1 MPGSGTH
8 ATIIQHLAQ
17 ENATFMAALGDPTL
31 NANVISYESDAALLS
46 RYAMLG
52 AMGPDIFYAM
62 LDYGADIQAFEDTV
76 IKIAGT
82 LECVGDLSEKINDL
96 INSAGGTITNGVW
109 TSIQD
114 TFGYLSSILKDSIL
128 DVLITECNFWQL
140 FLPLRQVDDYRQNW
154 YWADYLHYVK
164 TGCFAQRLLDKC
176 QTFSSDPRTT
186 SFLKAYAL
194 GYLTHYVSDTVGHAY
209 VNRIVESP
217 WRNTWQR
224 HHLVENFID
233 AQIWDHWHNPS
244 APVPAPSTDEASL
257 DLILDQTTAD
267 SPSRQI
273 GDGAPLHYARL
284 NDLCNIGSAA
294 IDVTIS
300 NAIASVCNTI
310 ENGLFQL
317 GVSSVPDLATPDDP
331 AFVAWT
337 NFMAEA
343 MWEVYPPN
351 PPATPPTLQDHP
363 TKLSRNKIAT
373 SVPGVCPDPG
383 GYPSPDDIAGA
394 YGVYRIVLS
403 LATEEDIDPPVFPN
417 ISGDISSILAQ
428 LQSSIQTALSQ
439 NNVPPPPAI
448 PSGGSFSLSSLW
460 DAISS
465 YAGWVAAVGAAVA
478 QAVGEIILAAI
489 EAAAALTGAVI
500 TDTIKVGL
508 WALNSA
514 LFSLYH
520 TVRMPLVMSAYSV
533 PLTEDLTGS
542 FGPLNLKSLWTPI
555 AAADPKM
562 YPIEPVVSQR
572 DFTPNSK
579 HAPSPYQPFFP
590 PSTLSTLVEQPP
602 TTPPAALLLWS
613 MPNNMLETPIPAGSV
628 PMLSSIGP
636 APATTVPLHNTDGS
650 LIANLET
657 FDGTKRFFGGVF
669 ANCEAA
675 LNVAIPYVSG
685 TPMPQGTMLPDY
697 NLDSD
702 RGYAWPSWD
711 VDYASPNPTAKFKW
725 NGCDPFPADT
735 ITRVTAPGSVNS
747 ILAGTIDWGVPTP
760 PPQSQAQPNLSGT
773 IVAPVL
779 DGSDPFGKPRNGQAF
794 VNAAALSVPG
804 QCGIEPIPFPFIV
817 IDPSM
822 GELASLDP
830 CTSLANPQ
838 SPIAGLTF
846 DYQLAPSTFLANDPN
861 DILPTTS
868 ATALAPSE
876 NDQRVAD
883 VLRTQAQLQ
892 DAKKILVNAVTMLLN
907 GTNSASVTAVA
918 QLAVTG
924 RNAFESFATL
934 SPQDADLVTWVNQ
947 QNPGNTFNATALAA
961 AAHTVLDVAYTT
973 LWTIRGN
980 VPGWRA
986 LRSQLGSQL
995 GTLFASPA
1003 PTISNWIAVSGFD
1016 DTPHRPVNVPT
1027 APYPQF
1033 DISFSVTKTDLVT
1046 EIPVTTRFLV
1056 ASAGTFIGPNDSNM
1070 SSFTDPDPGILAPP
1084 PPSPVSVTPPF
1095 SPSPAPRT
1103 VPQDQPVIPAGN
1115 KIIIYIHGGGSRAE
1129 EAVGLA
1135 NWLIVEGLALGQNYT
1150 VVSLDLANSAY
1161 GTSFD
1166 VTDILVGHTYDNNRL
1181 DVRDFEQ
1188 RYIIAFIM
1196 TLQSQLGITDEQIV
1210 AVMGG
1215 SLGGNMGLLLSS
1227 QNGTHPFLDTIVAW
1241 SATSLAP
1248 STTFD
1253 ISNSFVAAYI
1263 GGLKTQVTSPEPPTN
1278 HAIES
1283 AYIDKMY
1290 NQPLIN
1296 EPVLPFIP
1304 AQPLTWYR
1312 SPTPPAPE
1320 PAEPQ
1325 WAPCKSSLIAQSRF
1339 DRYEI
1344 YSPTMRHWAIAVD
1357 LELITFSFQD
1367 NCLYQQISA
1376 MSATSTSHLFLAA
1389 GDRDNYDPVDIFN
1402 STITVAQLLRHNVR
1416 GKAEFWK
1423 DTGHSFHDERPHLF
1437 AKEIVFF
1444 LSNLDADT
1452 SPNGTVTN
1460 SLQPTIA
1467 SDTSH

>member
-1 MPGSGTH
+1 MW
-8 ATIIQHLAQ
+8 
-17 ENATFMAALGDPTL
+17 ALGDYSEV
-31 NANVISYESDAALLS
+31 AAEVIPD
-46 RYAMLG
+46 LG
-52 AMGPDIFYAM
+52 S
-62 LDYGADIQAFEDTV
+62 V
-76 IKIAGT
+76 
-82 LECVGDLSEKINDL
+82 
-96 INSAGGTITNGVW
+96 
-109 TSIQD
+109 
-114 TFGYLSSILKDSIL
+114 
-128 DVLITECNFWQL
+128 
-140 FLPLRQVDDYRQNW
+140 
-154 YWADYLHYVK
+154 
-164 TGCFAQRLLDKC
+164 
-176 QTFSSDPRTT
+176 
-186 SFLKAYAL
+186 
-194 GYLTHYVSDTVGHAY
+194 
-209 VNRIVESP
+209 
-217 WRNTWQR
+217 
-224 HHLVENFID
+224 LVETCGVR
-233 AQIWDHWHNPS
+233 A
-244 APVPAPSTDEASL
+244 
-257 DLILDQTTAD
+257 
-267 SPSRQI
+267 
-273 GDGAPLHYARL
+273 GD
-284 NDLCNIGSAA
+284 
-294 IDVTIS
+294 
-300 NAIASVCNTI
+300 
-310 ENGLFQL
+310 
-317 GVSSVPDLATPDDP
+317 
-331 AFVAWT
+331 
-337 NFMAEA
+337 
-343 MWEVYPPN
+343 
-351 PPATPPTLQDHP
+351 
-363 TKLSRNKIAT
+363 
-373 SVPGVCPDPG
+373 
-383 GYPSPDDIAGA
+383 
-394 YGVYRIVLS
+394 
-403 LATEEDIDPPVFPN
+403 
-417 ISGDISSILAQ
+417 
-428 LQSSIQTALSQ
+428 
-439 NNVPPPPAI
+439 
-448 PSGGSFSLSSLW
+448 
-460 DAISS
+460 
-465 YAGWVAAVGAAVA
+465 
-478 QAVGEIILAAI
+478 
-489 EAAAALTGAVI
+489 
-500 TDTIKVGL
+500 
-508 WALNSA
+508 
-514 LFSLYH
+514 
-520 TVRMPLVMSAYSV
+520 
-533 PLTEDLTGS
+533 
-542 FGPLNLKSLWTPI
+542 
-555 AAADPKM
+555 
-562 YPIEPVVSQR
+562 
-572 DFTPNSK
+572 
-579 HAPSPYQPFFP
+579 
-590 PSTLSTLVEQPP
+590 
-602 TTPPAALLLWS
+602 
-613 MPNNMLETPIPAGSV
+613 
-628 PMLSSIGP
+628 
-636 APATTVPLHNTDGS
+636 
-650 LIANLET
+650 
-657 FDGTKRFFGGVF
+657 
-669 ANCEAA
+669 
-675 LNVAIPYVSG
+675 
-685 TPMPQGTMLPDY
+685 
-697 NLDSD
+697 
-702 RGYAWPSWD
+702 
-711 VDYASPNPTAKFKW
+711 
-725 NGCDPFPADT
+725 
-735 ITRVTAPGSVNS
+735 
-747 ILAGTIDWGVPTP
+747 
-760 PPQSQAQPNLSGT
+760 
-773 IVAPVL
+773 
-779 DGSDPFGKPRNGQAF
+779 
-794 VNAAALSVPG
+794 
-804 QCGIEPIPFPFIV
+804 
-817 IDPSM
+817 
-822 GELASLDP
+822 
-830 CTSLANPQ
+830 
-838 SPIAGLTF
+838 
-846 DYQLAPSTFLANDPN
+846 
-861 DILPTTS
+861 
-868 ATALAPSE
+868 
-876 NDQRVAD
+876 
-883 VLRTQAQLQ
+883 
-892 DAKKILVNAVTMLLN
+892 
-907 GTNSASVTAVA
+907 
-918 QLAVTG
+918 
-924 RNAFESFATL
+924 
-934 SPQDADLVTWVNQ
+934 
-947 QNPGNTFNATALAA
+947 
-961 AAHTVLDVAYTT
+961 TVLDVAYTT

-1046 EIPVTTRFLV
+1046 EIPVTTRFMV

>member
-31 NANVISYESDAALLS
+31 NANATTYDSDAALLS

-96 INSAGGTITNGVW
+96 VDGTVDTITNGVW
-109 TSIQD
+109 SDIQD
-114 TFGYLSSILKDSIL
+114 TFGYLSSILKDGIL

-176 QTFSSDPRTT
+176 QTFSTDPRTT

-233 AQIWDHWHNPS
+233 AQIWDHWHNLAP
-244 APVPAPSTDEASL
+244 PVPEPSTDEQFL
-257 DLILDQTTAD
+257 DVILDQATAD

-284 NDLCNIGSAA
+284 NDLCNIGTIG
-294 IDVTIS
+294 IDTTIS
-300 NAIASVCNTI
+300 AAIASVCNTI
-310 ENGLFQL
+310 QNGLFEL
-317 GVSSVPDLATPDDP
+317 GVSSVPTLQAPNDP
-331 AFVAWT
+331 AFIAWT

-351 PPATPPTLQDHP
+351 APTAPPTLQDHP
-363 TKLSRNKIAT
+363 TKLSRNVIAS

-403 LATEEDIDPPVFPN
+403 LATEEDVEPPVFPN
-417 ISGDISSILAQ
+417 ISGDISSILTQ
-428 LQSSIQTALSQ
+428 LSNSIQTALSQ
-439 NNVPPPPAI
+439 NNIPPPPAI
-448 PSGGSFSLSSLW
+448 PSGGSFSLSGLW

-465 YAGWVAAVGAAVA
+465 YATWLTQVAAAVA
-478 QAVGEIILAAI
+478 EAVGEIILAAI
-489 EAAAALTGAVI
+489 EAAAALTGAVVS
-500 TDTIKVGL
+500 DTIKVAL

-520 TVRMPLVMSAYSV
+520 TVRMPLVMSGYSV
-533 PLTEDLTGS
+533 PLTEDLTAS

-562 YPIEPVVSQR
+562 YPIEPVLSQR

-636 APATTVPLHNTDGS
+636 APAMTVPLLNTDGV

-657 FDGTKRFFGGVF
+657 FDGTKRFFGGIF

-711 VDYASPNPTAKFKW
+711 VDYASPNPTAPFKW

-735 ITRVTAPGSVNS
+735 ITRVPSTSSVS
-747 ILAGTIDWGVPTP
+747 TTLAGTIDWGVPKP

-773 IVAPVL
+773 IVTPSL
-779 DGSDPFGKPRNGQAF
+779 NGTDPFGKPRNGQAF
-794 VNAAALSVPG
+794 VNAAALNIPG
-804 QCGIEPIPFPFIV
+804 QCGIEMIPFPFII
-817 IDPSM
+817 IDPST
-822 GELASLDP
+822 GDLGGLDP
-830 CTSLANPQ
+830 CTPLTNPG

-846 DYQLAPSTFLANDPN
+846 DYQLAPSNFLANDPN
-861 DILPTTS
+861 DILPSTPS
-868 ATALAPSE
+868 ATTLAPLE
-876 NDQRVAD
+876 NDRRVAD
-883 VLRTQAQLQ
+883 FLRNQAQLM

-907 GTNSASVTAVA
+907 GTDSATVTAVA

-924 RNAFESFATL
+924 RKAFDSFAAL
-934 SPQDADLVTWVNQ
+934 SPQDADLVTWLGQ
-947 QNPGNTFNATALAA
+947 LNPGVTFNATALAA

-986 LRSQLGSQL
+986 LRSQLGTQL
-995 GTLFASPA
+995 ASLFSSPA
-1003 PTISNWIAVSGFD
+1003 ATQSNWIAVSGFD

-1033 DISFSVTKTDLVT
+1033 DIPFSVTKTDLVT
-1046 EIPVTTRFLV
+1046 QMPVTTRFMV
-1056 ASAGTFIGPNDSNM
+1056 ASAGTFIGPNDSSM

-1084 PPSPVSVTPPF
+1084 PSSPVSAPTPF

-1103 VPQDQPVIPAGN
+1103 VPQDQPAIPAGN
-1115 KIIIYIHGGGSRAE
+1115 QVIIYVHGGGSRAE

-1135 NWLIVEGLALGQNYT
+1135 NWLIVEGAALGQNYT
-1150 VVSLDLANSAY
+1150 VVSLDLPNSAFAS
-1161 GTSFD
+1161 SFD
-1166 VTDILVGHTYDNNRL
+1166 VTDILVGHTYDNNL
-1181 DVRDFEQ
+1181 LEVRDFEQ

-1196 TLQSQLGITDEQIV
+1196 ALQAQLGITDEQIV

-1227 QNGTHPFLDTIVAW
+1227 QNASHAFLNTIVSW

-1253 ISNSFVAAYI
+1253 ISNSLVAAYI
-1263 GGLKTQVTSPEPPTN
+1263 GGLKAAVTSPEPATN

-1296 EPVLPFIP
+1296 LPVLPFVP
-1304 AQPLTWYR
+1304 PQPLMWYR

-1339 DRYEI
+1339 DRYEV
-1344 YSPTMRHWAIAVD
+1344 YSPTMRHWATAVD

-1367 NCLYQQISA
+1367 NCLYQQIAAS
-1376 MSATSTSHLFLAA
+1376 STSHLFLAA

-1444 LSNLDADT
+1444 LTNLDADT
-1452 SPNGTVTN
+1452 SPNGTTTN
-1460 SLQPTIA
+1460 TLQPTIP